1 MGGIEAFLNFTTRM
15 GVCAGKMPCAMGRG
29 KTRMGMETL
38 CVVVTNLFAEAKR
51 RDGIVLG

>member
-1 MGGIEAFLNFTTRM
+1 ML
-15 GVCAGKMPCAMGRG
+15 GRCRARWDEEKLG
-29 KTRMGMETL
+29 WEWSV